1 MIAGIEPKHD
11 EIMKR
16 IRKICLYFAIIAVT
30 WLFAAMG
37 LDHFLDKVGYR
48 LFSIESSVA
57 NDCFVLILFV
67 AVSFLI
73 FKKQNNDSIEVYSS
87 LRRNAL
93 SLVFVVIFVYACIF
107 QRDSFARFSICNQFA
122 YADVLMA
129 WVTLWYLKPLIM
141 NWISKKKGNDN
152 GGEPNENVVVMQSK
166 LTGDD
171 ANPVDVLERR
181 NEAKAICDYIFH
193 ESNDFSTTIAISIT
207 GSWGAGKTVLMNYL
221 KDCMDEKG
229 IDHFD
234 YSPWQR
240 SQKDIALD
248 FLNHLKQC
256 LEKDNDDELHGLKA
270 YIRSMKVSNIT
281 GWFNLGVH
289 AFTSLFTGED
299 KSTSQLLDDAK
310 AEMMTLEKPVVAFV
324 DDVDRI
330 SRKDFLDVMRLIRA
344 TASFPKLIYI
354 VAYDRERALKLLGK
368 NYGEGYLS
376 KIFNVSHSLANI
388 GNDQLQK
395 LALERFKDYG
405 ITDENDS
412 PFASIDLT
420 GHLPTIR
427 EIKRYF
433 NLLGKDYLAQ
443 SEMRNKVYFNFDFYA
458 KLELLKHTDLLAYMM
473 LKNEPTAYL
482 DVNKDD
488 WNDTYCYKVKE
499 KLNFQN
505 KATEVLLREM
515 FDTQDGVSN
524 IFVCPGGLQL
534 LFENDLDDSYVS
546 RQEFEKAIQD
556 DSLVD
561 SVKQWIEQ
569 KKQGILFCLS
579 NNLHLPTETIMN
591 VFELLIVNRPSDII
605 HTIDLSQLEPSDENS
620 LFGFSRI
627 GEVDNPY
634 WYVEDN
640 HAFYLCLNRSL
651 SEGEKQEP
659 QEIEVL
665 KQYAT
670 GTERPREMLAIVSG
684 MMRQSTENGEV
695 PERWLYDLVEVL
707 FNRIASKVTEDTI
720 KYQYYVVE
728 ALHYLPFY
736 QATGQLLYPYLKQNP
751 GLWLRLTLNI
761 DDDFKVK
768 SRVTINT
775 KVMHSMFDT
784 YKDYQGIMSELSN
797 EYDDTTVEYQVI
809 KEHQLLTERT
819 GKIDSLGV
827 SDFELDNYPA
837 LKGIQYQEKTTIIFV
852 TRFYEDT
859 KEMMQKGG
867 CPFFNNQ
874 SGKPELFGE

>member
-1 MIAGIEPKHD
+1 
-11 EIMKR
+11 MKI
-16 IRKICLYFAIIAVT
+16 IRKICFYFAVIAVT
-30 WLFAAMG
+30 WLFTAMG
-37 LDHFLDKVGYR
+37 LDPFLDKVGCR
-48 LFSIESSVA
+48 LFCIEGSVA
-57 NDCFVLILFV
+57 NDVFMLILFV
-67 AVSFLI
+67 TISILI
-73 FKKQNNDSIEVYSS
+73 FKKQSKDQIVVYSS
-87 LRRNAL
+87 SHRNSW
-93 SLVFVVIFVYACIF
+93 SLVCMVIFVYACIF
-107 QRDSFARFSICNQFA
+107 QRESFTRFKVLDHLA

-129 WVTLWYLKPLIM
+129 WLTMWYFKPLIM
-141 NWISKKKGNDN
+141 NWISKKQRGDDKGK
-152 GGEPNENVVVMQSK
+152 PNVNEAVMQSK

-171 ANPVDVLERR
+171 ANPVDALERR

-193 ESNDFSTTIAISIT
+193 ESNDFSTTIAISII

-221 KDCMDEKG
+221 KDCMDAKG

-240 SQKDIALD
+240 SQRDVALD

-256 LEKDNDDELHGLKA
+256 LGKGNDDELHDLKA
-270 YIRSMKVSNIT
+270 YIRSIKVSNIT

-289 AFTSLFTGED
+289 TFSSLFSGED
-299 KSTSQLLDDAK
+299 KSTSQLLEKAK
-310 AEMMTLEKPVVAFV
+310 AEMLALEKPVVAFV

-376 KIFNVSHSLANI
+376 KIFNVSHSLASI

-395 LALERFKDYG
+395 LSLERFKGYG
-405 ITDENDS
+405 IIDENDS
-412 PFASIDLT
+412 PFASIILDEY
-420 GHLPTIR
+420 LPTIR

-443 SEMRNKVYFNFDFYA
+443 AEMRNKVYFNFDFYA
-458 KLELLKHTDLLAYMM
+458 NLELLKHTDLLAYMM

-482 DVNKDD
+482 DVKKDD

-499 KLNFQN
+499 KLNLQN
-505 KATEVLLREM
+505 KSTEALLRNM

-534 LFENDLDDSYVS
+534 LFDNDLDVSYVS
-546 RQEFEKAIQD
+546 RLEFEKAIQNNT
-556 DSLVD
+556 LVD
-561 SVKQWIEQ
+561 SVKQWIGQ

-591 VFELLIVNRPSDII
+591 VFELLIENRPSDII
-605 HTIDLSQLEPSDENS
+605 HTIDLSQLEPSDENT

-627 GEVDNPY
+627 GEVSNPY
-634 WYVEDN
+634 WYVEEN
-640 HAFYLCLNRSL
+640 HALYLYLKRSL
-651 SEGEKQEP
+651 CEGEKQEP

-665 KQYAT
+665 KQYAAK
-670 GTERPREMLAIVSG
+670 TERPREMLAIVG
-684 MMRQSTENGEV
+684 GIMRQSTEKGEI
-695 PERWLYDLVEVL
+695 PERWVYDLAEVL
-707 FNRIASKVTEDTI
+707 FNKIASKVTEDII

-728 ALHYLPFY
+728 ALHYMPFY

-768 SRVTINT
+768 SKVTINT
-775 KVMHSMFDT
+775 KVMYSMFDT
-784 YKDYQGIMSELSN
+784 YNDYQGIMSELN
-797 EYDDTTVEYQVI
+797 KEYDDTTVEYQVV

-819 GKIDSLGV
+819 SKIDSLGV

-837 LKGIQYQEKTTIIFV
+837 LKGIQYQEKTNSIFMSNY
-852 TRFYEDT
+852 YEDT

-874 SGKPELFGE
+874 SGKPELFG